1 MIKRDTILK
10 KYRIRRLLFI
20 VFLFFSLKLSFSQKN
35 QNQDFKPETIS
46 SYIYNFAKYTES
58 KRSENLKKYYIS
70 FISEKQT
77 LIKEFKKFEK
87 NVKINNKTLSINF
100 LKTPEIDTSKTCLIF
115 IASDKLYFFPKIYS
129 LTKNKQIILVTEN
142 YFDKRKIMFNLI
154 KKENNKLDFEIY
166 EDNFNKKNIKV
177 KDGIFLVGGVK
188 INQHKIYTD
197 LQRNLYTSELKFKK
211 VQKEMQNLNN
221 KIEETQKREKLQEI
235 KINNQISLI
244 YTQKKELQKL
254 ESIIKSNKKVL
265 ETNSNEI
272 LNQRKLLLNER
283 QKLLHLSDSLKI
295 SKSLLTKQ
303 NNELN
308 TGLKKLQILKDKIQK
323 KNTEIKAQED
333 ILGEQYKYI
342 KKANTKNKLFY
353 ALFFLAGIILLFLL
367 FMVLYRKRKNRIL
380 REQKEEIINKSIAIK
395 DHLEKKRHINDL
407 LKSKNEELSS
417 IISQL
422 KDTQQQLI
430 QSEKMASL
438 GTLTA
443 GIAHE
448 INNPINFV
456 FTGANSLKKDFDD
469 IEVIL
474 NKINELD
481 PKDKNLK
488 TKLEEIKILKKKHY
502 FDEAIEAVPE
512 IILGIKDGAAR
523 TAEIIAGLR
532 TFGRTDYEK
541 YVPMDIHE
549 SIDASLLILKNK
561 YKNIINIQRN
571 YNKNIPKIECNPGQI
586 SQVIINLLVNAIDA
600 IFETKK
606 ENNGN
611 IVIRTNFKNSMLI
624 VSIKDNGAGIPDHI
638 KAEIFD
644 PFFTTKKIGK
654 GTGLGLSISYGII
667 QEHKGK
673 MEVFSEEGKG
683 TEFIISLP
691 EKS

>member
-1 MIKRDTILK
+1 MMKTNKIFK
-10 KYRIRRLLFI
+10 KNQIRRLLFI
-20 VFLFFSLKLSFSQKN
+20 VFLFFFLKPSFSQKK
-35 QNQDFKPETIS
+35 QTKDFKLETIS

-58 KRSENLKKYYIS
+58 KRSKNLKKYYIS
-70 FISEKQT
+70 CISNKQE

-87 NVKINNKTLSINF
+87 NIKINNKAISFNF

-142 YFDKRKIMFNLI
+142 YSDKREIMFNII
-154 KKENNKLDFEIY
+154 KKENNKTDFEVY

-177 KDGIFLVGGVK
+177 KDGIFLIGGVK
-188 INQHKIYTD
+188 IDQHKIYTD
-197 LQRNLYTSELKFKK
+197 LKRNLYTSELKLEK

-235 KINNQISLI
+235 KINNQINLI
-244 YTQKKELQKL
+244 YTQKKELQEL

-265 ETNSNEI
+265 KTNNNDI
-272 LNQRKLLLNER
+272 LNQRKLLLTEK
-283 QKLLHLSDSLKI
+283 QKLLRISDSLKS
-295 SKSLLTKQ
+295 SKLLLTKQ
-303 NNELN
+303 NNKLN
-308 TGLKKLQILKDKIQK
+308 TGLKTLEKFKDQIRK
-323 KNTEIKAQED
+323 KNTEIKIQED
-333 ILGEQYKYI
+333 ILGKQLKYI
-342 KKANTKNKLFY
+342 EMANTKNKLFY

-380 REQKEEIINKSIAIK
+380 REQKKEIINKNLAIK

-407 LKSKNEELSS
+407 LKSKNKELSS
-417 IISQL
+417 TISQL
-422 KDTQQQLI
+422 KNTQQQLI

-438 GTLTA
+438 GTLIA

-456 FTGANSLKKDFDD
+456 FTGANSLKKDFED
-469 IEVIL
+469 IDIL
-474 NKINELD
+474 LKKINELD

-488 TKLEEIKILKKKHY
+488 EKIEEIRILKKDHY
-502 FDEAIEAVPE
+502 FDEAIEAIPE
-512 IILGIKDGAAR
+512 IISGIKDGAAR

-549 SIDASLLILKNK
+549 SLDASLLILKNK
-561 YKNIINIQRN
+561 YKNIINVQRN
-571 YNKNIPKIECNPGQI
+571 YNKNIPEIECNPGQI

-600 IFETKK
+600 ILEKK
-606 ENNGN
+606 TEKKGK
-611 IVIRTNFKNSMLI
+611 IIISTNFKKSMLI

-638 KAEIFD
+638 KEQIFD

-667 QEHKGK
+667 QKHKGK